1 MRCASVVTITVRGTP
16 APQGSKSFKGLS
28 GAGRA
33 ILAESSEKV
42 RPWRQDVKAAA
53 EEWISSNQA
62 TLFHGRST
70 ARSAVFDGPVV
81 CRMVFTLKKPSSS
94 PKTRRTFPSRKPD
107 LDKLLRST
115 LDALVEAGV
124 LADDALVVEFDR
136 LAKVFPGEDPE
147 SLPVP
152 GVRIEVRE
160 VEA

>member
-70 ARSAVFDGPVV
+70 ARGAVFDGPVV

-115 LDALVEAGV
+115 LV
-124 LADDALVVEFDR
+124 DR